1 MSNTVI
7 DNLVEEGNK
16 QAEINKK
23 RDEINAVIEH
33 YEQQKAKVQAAINK
47 FGQSEELTEALN
59 ILTDEIRK
67 NEKELQKT
75 YESKKEEFV
84 EATITS
90 PVAGLKKGDKVL
102 VNALDYTTKGNDE
115 EVEIENDGKK
125 MMMVKKFLEV
135 KI

>member
-1 MSNTVI
+1 M
-7 DNLVEEGNK
+7 
-16 QAEINKK
+16 
-23 RDEINAVIEH
+23 
-33 YEQQKAKVQAAINK
+33 
-47 FGQSEELTEALN
+47 TEALN

-84 EATITS
+84 EATIVN

-102 VNALDYTTKGNDE
+102 VNALDYTTKSNDE
-115 EVEIENDGKK
+115 EVEIENNGKK

-135 KI
+135 QI